1 MLLRVYTRS
10 TTQKRRSKM
19 TANMEKSCAS
29 MPTTATMP
37 RDESG
42 DFLYDEFNNPVSRAE
57 RMYDDETSNAAIR
70 KERIHMEDGTYY
82 EVTST
87 FAKRRTIDVGI
98 VATAAW
104 LTHDQGINKDRALRA
119 AQVGIDTVFIS
130 PQQNLD
136 RIGHF
141 GKDVCN
147 IIRIADYAHRRDDRD
162 PDHLW
167 VDGISQGA
175 MKGLGVT
182 AKAPF
187 IDNKKVV
194 VGDFTVPCFPE
205 GIDLRRDLRQIPDLF
220 INEFS
225 AATAFIKLPLTA
237 MLHYPR
243 TVAFSPKMQFQHLK
257 QIPALLGGSVG
268 NAARHMPL
276 DTFGHTTNYLGDI
289 MGQGRRWEPILEQY
303 DNMTVE
309 YYKGGGHLSLV
320 DVRCQEKWQQRMRAV
335 HEVIE
340 SEPRIVELGGLAMSE
355 AVRSIS
361 PAHRHRPIL
370 AA

>member
-1 MLLRVYTRS
+1 
-10 TTQKRRSKM
+10 M
-19 TANMEKSCAS
+19 TAEMEMSCAS
-29 MPTTATMP
+29 TNDFVTMP
-37 RDESG
+37 SRESG
-42 DFLYDEFNNPVSRAE
+42 DFLYEEFDNPVRYRES
-57 RMYDDETSNAAIR
+57 MHDDETRRAKIR
-70 KERIHMEDGTYY
+70 KERIYMEDGTYY

-87 FAKRRTIDVGI
+87 LAKQRTIDVGI

-119 AQVGIDTVFIS
+119 AEVGIDTVFIS

-147 IIRIADYAHRRDDRD
+147 IIRIADEVHFHDERD

-167 VDGISQGA
+167 IDGISQGA
-175 MKGLGVT
+175 MKGIGVT

-194 VGDFTVPCFPE
+194 VGDYTVPCFPE
-205 GIDLRRDLRQIPDLF
+205 GIDLGRDLKQLPDLL
-220 INEFS
+220 INEFN
-225 AATAFIKLPLTA
+225 AATAFIKLPLNA

-243 TVAFSPKMQFQHLK
+243 TVALSPKMQFQHLK
-257 QIPALLGGSVG
+257 QVPALLSGAVG
-268 NAARHMPL
+268 DAARHMPL

-309 YYKGGGHLSLV
+309 YFKGGGHLSLV
-320 DVRCQEKWQQRMRAV
+320 DPRCQDKWEQRMRAI

-340 SEPRIVELGGLAMSE
+340 SEPHIIELGGLAMSE

-361 PAHRHRPIL
+361 TAFRHRPI